1 MRKKVKVSPALEYVE
16 MSGFTMA
23 EVRSKVIPTFVP
35 RDNSAFSRPSVVE
48 PLGGIMAL
56 SGNYRME
63 LFRTYFR
70 PQMDNKEFPGRGGEP
85 SKGRN

>member
-1 MRKKVKVSPALEYVE
+1 
-16 MSGFTMA
+16 
-23 EVRSKVIPTFVP
+23 
-35 RDNSAFSRPSVVE
+35 
-48 PLGGIMAL
+48 MAL

-85 SKGRN
+85 SKGRS